1 MSKSEDASGGGS
13 DVGVNIAVVAGVC
26 SAPPDVRVLPS
37 GSTVANLAV
46 TAPRGA
52 GEPATSVPVAVWSP
66 AAWVERLDEGDSVIV
81 VGRIRR
87 RFWRAGAVTASRV
100 ELEAEAIAR
109 GTDRRRLPALLRRA
123 TDALADLE
131 P

>member
-1 MSKSEDASGGGS
+1 MSKSTTAAASAGT
-13 DVGVNIAVVAGVC
+13 VNVAVVAGVC

-46 TAPRGA
+46 TAPRGE

-66 AAWVERLDEGDSVIV
+66 AAWVERLDEGDPVIV

-109 GTDRRRLPALLRRA
+109 GTDRRRLSALLRRA

-131 P
+131 S